1 MKKLSL
7 FIVLIALY
15 SCNSSTS
22 KQFEFAGGS
31 VKMCLENEPFT
42 YISYEVQDVNA
53 STILSQVMQ
62 GLVSLDVENSKIIP
76 QIAKSWKISDDGL
89 TYSFILRDD
98 IYFHEHELFSS
109 KSDRLLTATDVVATV
124 EKICT
129 KTDMNEA
136 TNAYDLI
143 FKNQLKGAEDFYS
156 GKARSISGLTSE
168 NDKITITLENKDD
181 NFLYKLA
188 SIQMA
193 ILPKKLIDKDLLNDV
208 IGTGPFRFSTIE
220 SEEISRIILVKNE
233 DYYEQDE
240 NGCALPYIDSLEFFV
255 QNRKL
260 EQLDM
265 FENNKVDLIL
275 GLPTSRITK
284 MLEGRIEDFNSTPP
298 KLLLFKNPQLVTNY
312 YFFNMSDPRFEDP
325 RVRQAFNYA
334 IDRDK
339 IGREVLRNQYDELGY
354 YGIVPPIQKDFRGY
368 DFKNVKSSG
377 YTFDPAKAK
386 KLLAEAG
393 YPKGEGF
400 GSITLRFNI
409 GDINS
414 AVADEFAQQ
423 IFQTLGINVNI
434 DGSTFEQLNED
445 ATAGR
450 GDVFRTA
457 WAADYP
463 NPETFL
469 NNFYGKH
476 IPKGETV
483 LSTINQSKYMNP
495 KFDQLF
501 EQAKRADNIV
511 DKMNLFSKAEIE
523 LLKNPPI
530 IPLWYNGDMQIV
542 YSYIRNLKFNSLG
555 TLNFKKVYIKEWTA
569 EEYQN
574 NLNK

>member
-7 FIVLIALY
+7 IIVLIALF
-15 SCNSSTS
+15 SCDKSTT
-22 KQFEFAGGS
+22 KQFEYAGGS
-31 VKMCLENEPFT
+31 VKMCLENDPFT

-53 STILSQVMQ
+53 SSVLSQVMQ
-62 GLVSLDVENSKIIP
+62 GLVGLDVQTSKIIP
-76 QIAKSWKISDDGL
+76 QIAKDWKVSDDGL
-89 TYSFILRDD
+89 TYTFTLRDD
-98 IYFHEHELFSS
+98 VYFHEHELFSS
-109 KSDRLLTATDVVATV
+109 KSDRLLNFEDVLATF
-124 EKICT
+124 EKICS
-129 KTDMNEA
+129 KTDLNEA
-136 TNAYDLI
+136 TNAYELI
-143 FKNQLKGAEDFYS
+143 FKGQLKGADDFFNK
-156 GKARSISGLTSE
+156 KATSITGLKAE
-168 NDKITITLENKDD
+168 NKKLTIKLNNKDD

-208 IGTGPFRFSTIE
+208 VGTGPFMFSTIE
-220 SEEISRIILVKNE
+220 STEITRIILVKNQ

-240 NGCALPYIDSLEFFV
+240 NGCALPYLDSLEYFV

-284 MLEGRIEDFNSTPP
+284 MLEGRIEDFNSSPP

-312 YFFNMSDPRFEDP
+312 YIFNMSDPRFENP
-325 RVRQAFNYA
+325 KVRQAFNYA

-339 IGREVLRNQYDELGY
+339 IGREILRNQYDELGY

-368 DFKNVKSSG
+368 DFKSVKANG
-377 YTFDPAKAK
+377 YTFDPVKAK
-386 KLLAEAG
+386 KLMAEAG

-400 GSITLRFNI
+400 GSLTLRFNI

-423 IFQTLGINVNI
+423 IFQILGINVNI

-445 ATAGR
+445 ATIGR

-469 NNFYGKH
+469 NIFYGKH
-476 IPKGETV
+476 ISKDTTV
-483 LSTINQSKYMNP
+483 FSNINQSKYVNP

-501 EQAKRADNIV
+501 EQAKIADNIV
-511 DKMNLFSKAEIE
+511 EKMNLFSKAEIE
-523 LLKNPPI
+523 LLKNPPM

-542 YSYIRNLKFNSLG
+542 YSYVRNLHFNSLG
-555 TLNFKKVYIKEWTA
+555 SFDFKTVYKKEWTA
-569 EEYQN
+569 EEYQK
-574 NLNK
+574 NLSK

>member
-7 FIVLIALY
+7 IIVLIALY
-15 SCNSSTS
+15 SCDSSTS
-22 KQFEFAGGS
+22 KQFEHAGGS
-31 VKMCLENEPFT
+31 IKMCLENDPFT

-76 QIAKSWKISDDGL
+76 QIAKSWKISEDGL
-89 TYSFILRDD
+89 SYTFVLRDD
-98 IYFHEHELFSS
+98 IYFHEHDLFSS
-109 KSDRLLTATDVVATV
+109 KSDRLVAVTDVIATI

-143 FKNQLKGAEDFYS
+143 FKNQLKGAEAFFA
-156 GKARSISGLTSE
+156 GKAKSISGLQANNE
-168 NDKITITLENKDD
+168 KLTITLENKDD

-188 SIQMA
+188 SVQMS
-193 ILPKKLIDKDLLNDV
+193 ILSEKLIDKDLLNDV
-208 IGTGPFRFSTIE
+208 VGTGPFRFSTIE
-220 SEEISRIILVKNE
+220 SEEITRIILVKNQ

-240 NGCALPYIDSLEFFV
+240 NGCALPYLDSLEFFV

-284 MLEGRIEDFNSTPP
+284 MLEGRIEDFNSNPP

-368 DFKNVKSSG
+368 DFKSVKSSG
-377 YTFDPAKAK
+377 YSFDPVKAK
-386 KLLAEAG
+386 KLMAEAG

-445 ATAGR
+445 ATNGR

-469 NNFYGKH
+469 NNFYGKN
-476 IPKGETV
+476 IPKGNA
-483 LSTINQSKYMNP
+483 LASAINQSKYSNP

-530 IPLWYNGDMQIV
+530 IPLWHNGDMQIV
-542 YSYIRNLKFNSLG
+542 YSYIRNLQFNSLG
-555 TLNFKKVYIKEWTA
+555 TLNFKTVYIKEWTA